1 MIDIKDITMIAQ
13 TYHISTV
20 KDIKPL
26 KSSLVRAYY
35 CYNSCLVFQW
45 RTAKSSGFQDA
56 SLNVPLWSVIHTCN
70 GLWFRHFFHWYE
82 SIFLQHYCFIF
93 SSSILYQDN
102 NSMGWL
108 PSNSD
113 YMRLATW
120 GLAVLSP
127 PIVVDQKMLE
137 TNATNPSEF

>member
-1 MIDIKDITMIAQ
+1 
-13 TYHISTV
+13 
-20 KDIKPL
+20 
-26 KSSLVRAYY
+26 
-35 CYNSCLVFQW
+35 
-45 RTAKSSGFQDA
+45 
-56 SLNVPLWSVIHTCN
+56 
-70 GLWFRHFFHWYE
+70 
-82 SIFLQHYCFIF
+82 
-93 SSSILYQDN
+93 
-102 NSMGWL
+102 MGWL